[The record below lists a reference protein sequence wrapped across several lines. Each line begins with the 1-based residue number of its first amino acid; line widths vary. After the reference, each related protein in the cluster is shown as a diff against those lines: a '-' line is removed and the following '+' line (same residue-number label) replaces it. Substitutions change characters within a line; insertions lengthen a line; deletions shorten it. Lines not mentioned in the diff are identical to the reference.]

1 MRTIEDL
8 SQLIAD
14 VGTATSPEAV
24 WPLLKTFVE
33 QFGVTHIS
41 VFDKAPDGDNT
52 LGERLFSDGGI
63 DFGESHAT
71 APNPLILAALQSGR
85 PVAASE
91 LLSHGLVLGRW
102 QEGFRFIAKQ
112 GDALAIPII
121 GASGADGLAILSGP
135 IERPNALSRSLLQIA
150 VHLAFKRAI
159 QLKNEPASERIAP
172 SNLSARQTECLSW
185 VAQGKT
191 DPEIG
196 IILGV
201 SPRTVRFHLDKAK
214 DKLKVMTRVQAVT
227 KAVRDRLIAA

>member
-8 SQLIAD
+8 SQLITD
-14 VGTATSPEAV
+14 VGTAMSPRAV

-41 VFDKAPDGDNT
+41 LFGKAPSGENA

-63 DFGESHAT
+63 DFGDSHPT
-71 APNPLILAALQSGR
+71 APNPLILAALQSRR

-102 QEGFRFIAKQ
+102 QESFRFIAKQ
-112 GDALAIPII
+112 GDALAIPVVGSA
-121 GASGADGLAILSGP
+121 GAEGLAILSGP
-135 IERPNALSRSLLQIA
+135 IERLNALSRSLLQIA
-150 VHLAFKRAI
+150 VHLAFKRAA
-159 QLKNEPASERIAP
+159 QLNSEPEPEIH
-172 SNLSARQTECLSW
+172 SNLSARQAECLTW

-227 KAVRDRLIAA
+227 KAVKDRLIAA

>member
-8 SQLIAD
+8 SQLITD
-14 VGTATSPEAV
+14 VGIALSPRAV
-24 WPLLKTFVE
+24 WPMLKTFVE

-41 VFDKAPDGDNT
+41 VFDKAATGENVIGD
-52 LGERLFSDGGI
+52 RLFSDGGI
-63 DFGESHAT
+63 DFGDGHAD
-71 APNPLILAALQSGR
+71 APNPLILAALQSRR

-102 QEGFRFIAKQ
+102 QESFRFIAKQ
-112 GDALAIPII
+112 GDALAIPIV
-121 GASGADGLAILSGP
+121 GTNGTDGLAILSGP
-135 IERPNALSRSLLQIA
+135 IERLNALARSLLQIA
-150 VHLAFKRAI
+150 VHLAFKRAA
-159 QLKNEPASERIAP
+159 QLNTEPGAAESAR
-172 SNLSARQTECLSW
+172 SSLSARQAECLRW

-196 IILGV
+196 IILAI

-227 KAVRDRLIAA
+227 KAVKDRLIAA

>member
-14 VGTATSPEAV
+14 VGTATSPRAV

-33 QFGVTHIS
+33 QFGVTHVSI
-41 VFDKAPDGDNT
+41 FDKAPAGENG

-63 DFGESHAT
+63 DFGDSHPT
-71 APNPLILAALQSGR
+71 APNPLILAALQSRR

-102 QEGFRFIAKQ
+102 QESFRFIAKQ
-112 GDALAIPII
+112 GDALAIPIVGTA
-121 GASGADGLAILSGP
+121 GAEGLAILSGP
-135 IERPNALSRSLLQIA
+135 IERLNALSRSLLQIA
-150 VHLAFKRAI
+150 VHLAFKRAA
-159 QLKNEPASERIAP
+159 QLSSEPAREAVAA
-172 SNLSARQTECLSW
+172 SNLSARQAECLRW

-227 KAVRDRLIAA
+227 KAVKDRLIAA

>member
-14 VGTATSPEAV
+14 IGTATSPRAV
-24 WPLLKTFVE
+24 WPLLKAFVE
-33 QFGVTHIS
+33 QFGVTHMS
-41 VFDKAPDGDNT
+41 LFDKSSTGEGE

-63 DFGESHAT
+63 DFGDSYPAT
-71 APNPLILAALQSGR
+71 PNPLIIAALQSRR

-102 QEGFRFIAKQ
+102 QESFRFIAKQ
-112 GDALAIPII
+112 GDALAIPVV
-121 GASGADGLAILSGP
+121 GNTGVEGLAILSGP
-135 IERPNALSRSLLQIA
+135 IERLTALSRSLLQIA

-159 QLKNEPASERIAP
+159 QLDTEPVAEPANP
-172 SNLSARQTECLSW
+172 SNLSARQMECLRW
-185 VAQGKT
+185 VAMGKT

-227 KAVRDRLIAA
+227 KAVKDRLIAA